1 MELAAKDL
9 IPPDHARKCLA
20 VGCSEG
26 DVTVV
31 GVGAERVNIVKIA
44 VVRNAFCERAIVQK
58 MSGVPADVWQ
68 LLSAG
73 VELAHDA
80 GQETEAFR
88 DAELA
93 PFFKE
98 QLVAQANPTERFLD
112 PWYINNPTNPVGVSI
127 YNGY

>member
-1 MELAAKDL
+1 M
-9 IPPDHARKCLA
+9 
-20 VGCSEG
+20 
-26 DVTVV
+26 
-31 GVGAERVNIVKIA
+31 
-44 VVRNAFCERAIVQK
+44 QK

-98 QLVAQANPTERFLD
+98 QLVAQADAEERFFSPLL
-112 PWYINNPTNPVGVSI
+112 PATAPQVLWR
-127 YNGY
+127 